1 MVSEMAEW
9 SPDPAGL
16 GPSPLPAD
24 PCCCCCPGTALF
36 PLVLFADPPPLLLL
50 LLLLLV
56 LFNRTDEA
64 EVFRPDPLLLLFV
77 PETCA
82 G

>member
-1 MVSEMAEW
+1 MAEM
-9 SPDPAGL
+9 SPVPVGL

-24 PCCCCCPGTALF
+24 PCCCCCPETALF
-36 PLVLFADPPPLLLL
+36 PLVLFDDPPLLLLLL

-56 LFNRTDEA
+56 LFNRPDEA